1 LNFIA
6 RSIFNRR
13 TKNALKKP
21 TYRTFQDS
29 VHSVIHKLCGQF
41 FHVRLPAAGAVKA
54 IYLLITLLAALID
67 AG

>member
-1 LNFIA
+1 LEFIA
-6 RSIFNRR
+6 RAIFNRG

-29 VHSVIHKLCGQF
+29 MHSVIHKLCGQF
-41 FHVRLPAAGAVKA
+41 FHVRLPPTCAVKA
-54 IYLLITLLAALID
+54 IYLLIALLAALID